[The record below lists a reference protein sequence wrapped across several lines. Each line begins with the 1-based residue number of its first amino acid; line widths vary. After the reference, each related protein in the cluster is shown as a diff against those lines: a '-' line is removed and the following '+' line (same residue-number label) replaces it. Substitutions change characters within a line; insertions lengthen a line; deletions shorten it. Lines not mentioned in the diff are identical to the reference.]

1 MKLAIRLAAAL
12 VAVYP
17 LAAQGTL
24 ADYQRGQGLQA
35 KARSLVVNTP
45 GAANWIG
52 ASDRFW
58 YSKPVTGGTE
68 FVMVDAAAATKKPAF
83 DHEKLAAAISAAT
96 GGHYTALT
104 LPFARSTGGR
114 RGGAAPAAT
123 TAPLT
128 FTDDAQSLEFG
139 IGGSLY
145 KCSLADYTC
154 TKGGPVPQPA
164 AGGRGAP
171 AGADDSPHSSRAMVG
186 SESIDGMEHFTP
198 SPRQR
203 VRGGAPAGA
212 DDSPY
217 AAPAMADSESIDG
230 MEYLTPS
237 PQQGGRG
244 GTPAGADDSPHSS
257 RAMVDSESIG
267 GMEHLTPSPRQ
278 GGRGG
283 APAGAD
289 DSPHSS
295 RAMVDSES
303 IDGMEY
309 LTPSPRQGG
318 RGGTPAGADDSPY
331 AAPAMV
337 DSESIDGMEY
347 LTPSPQQGGRG
358 AGGAAGRSQPRC
370 ATRAQGPPQGQGRG
384 GRGAVAAGATP
395 AEPQVCA
402 SFDGKWEALI
412 DNFNVFLRPAGTTQ
426 TATALS
432 FDGSEGNYYT
442 LRSIAWS
449 PDSKKLVAYHT
460 RPGYDRQVHYI
471 ESSPADQIQP
481 KHSTVAYRKPGD
493 ALDIAYPALF
503 DIAARKETEIDRALF
518 PNAYSLTPPTWW
530 KDGRGFTFEYNQ
542 RGHQLYRVVEVD
554 GQSGKARPLIEE
566 TSNAFVDYRPL
577 AEGLSDTGKEYRYD
591 LNDGKEII
599 WASERDG
606 WEHLYLYDGVT
617 GKVKNQI
624 TKGEWVVRFVDRV
637 DQEKRQIWFQA
648 AGMVPGQDPYFA
660 HYYRIDF
667 DGTGLTGL
675 TDADG
680 THSVTFSPDRQFYVD
695 SWQRVDLPP
704 VAQLRHTDDQKV
716 VMDLDQGDSS
726 ALLAAGFRPPE
737 VFVAK
742 GRDGKTDIWGT
753 IVRPMNFDA
762 NKKYPVIEQIY
773 AGPQGSFV
781 PKTFSAVS
789 ATQALAELGFIV
801 VQIDGMGTN
810 NRSKAFHDVAWKN
823 LGDAGFPD
831 RILWHQA
838 VAKKYPYYD
847 LTRVGIYGT
856 SAGGQN
862 SLGGLLFHPDFYKVA
877 VTNSGCHDNR
887 MDKIW
892 WNEQWMGWPIGPEYA
907 ASSNVD
913 NAHLLQGK
921 ALIIIGEMDNNVDPA
936 SSLQVV
942 NALVKANKHFDMM
955 YIPGQNHGVA
965 ALGTQHYLQDYFV
978 HNLLGVEPPDWNKVS
993 LPAEPPA
1000 TSGN

>member
-1 MKLAIRLAAAL
+1 
-12 VAVYP
+12 
-17 LAAQGTL
+17 
-24 ADYQRGQGLQA
+24 
-35 KARSLVVNTP
+35 
-45 GAANWIG
+45 
-52 ASDRFW
+52 
-58 YSKPVTGGTE
+58 
-68 FVMVDAAAATKKPAF
+68 
-83 DHEKLAAAISAAT
+83 
-96 GGHYTALT
+96 
-104 LPFARSTGGR
+104 
-114 RGGAAPAAT
+114 
-123 TAPLT
+123 
-128 FTDDAQSLEFG
+128 
-139 IGGSLY
+139 
-145 KCSLADYTC
+145 
-154 TKGGPVPQPA
+154 
-164 AGGRGAP
+164 
-171 AGADDSPHSSRAMVG
+171 
-186 SESIDGMEHFTP
+186 
-198 SPRQR
+198 
-203 VRGGAPAGA
+203 
-212 DDSPY
+212 
-217 AAPAMADSESIDG
+217 
-230 MEYLTPS
+230 
-237 PQQGGRG
+237 
-244 GTPAGADDSPHSS
+244 
-257 RAMVDSESIG
+257 MVDSESIG
-267 GMEHLTPSPRQ
+267 GMEYLTPSPRQGGRGGAQ

-695 SWQRVDLPP
+695 SWQRIDLPP

>member
-164 AGGRGAP
+164 AGGRGA
-171 AGADDSPHSSRAMVG
+171 
-186 SESIDGMEHFTP
+186 
-198 SPRQR
+198 
-203 VRGGAPAGA
+203 
-212 DDSPY
+212 
-217 AAPAMADSESIDG
+217 
-230 MEYLTPS
+230 
-237 PQQGGRG
+237 
-244 GTPAGADDSPHSS
+244 PAGADDSPHSS